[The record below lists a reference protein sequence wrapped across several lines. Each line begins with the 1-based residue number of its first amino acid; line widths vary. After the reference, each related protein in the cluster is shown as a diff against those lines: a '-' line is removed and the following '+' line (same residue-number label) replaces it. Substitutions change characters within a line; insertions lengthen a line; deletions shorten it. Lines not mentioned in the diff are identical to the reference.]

1 MKALNDESRRR
12 IVEML
17 REEPLSVSELL
28 EAFDFSQPTLSA
40 HLSVLKEADLVHAER
55 DGRRV
60 IYHLKLSVLEDA
72 ILALSARFR
81 INLNPAKLK
90 RVTQ

>member
-17 REEPLSVSELL
+17 REESLSVSELL

-55 DGRRV
+55 HGRRV

-81 INLNPAKLK
+81 LDLNPKKLGK
-90 RVTQ
+90 ATS